1 MLNDPIKYPCEVRCY
16 RLVEH
21 PGQPPCPEDDPVSK
35 VIATSREELDAAK
48 IDMMKEHPDGWC
60 VETPIS

>member
-1 MLNDPIKYPCEVRCY
+1 MLTDPIKYPCEVRCY
-16 RLVEH
+16 RMVEH

-35 VIATSREELDAAK
+35 VMVTSREELDAAK
-48 IDMMKEHPDGWC
+48 IDMVNTYPGCWL